1 MLNPCQEI
9 YESVEKKSTDY
20 YDQQSERIIKAFQRI
35 NPQEFVF
42 SPDTEGIPGLQFDE
56 LKMAILFEPDYIKRF
71 YEIAKYFGYDER
83 GMIRDSIKHLGMLEN
98 PNENEEIIHSLL
110 RLPVID
116 DISFDSKDTFSI
128 FSEKLG
134 DYHFIVATEALKDNQ
149 ELIEYLEKVPFA
161 NRCYSHALILAGIF
175 EDNYSEVS
183 LCKNIFGSN
192 FHHAYS
198 ITPDRKTVI
207 DLTFNGIFTMEDF
220 KRLEEPYPF
229 YSKQQE
235 KLSYDIWY
243 ATKNSGL
250 SPDTEW
256 LLQAALY
263 RKYLDEI
270 GYQGPMCEAP
280 KVMQKVTETT

>member
-1 MLNPCQEI
+1 MPNPCQEI
-9 YESVEKKSTDY
+9 YDCVEKKSIAY
-20 YDQQSERIIKAFQRI
+20 YDQQSERIIRAFLKMFPYQI
-35 NPQEFVF
+35 IFEE
-42 SPDTEGIPGLQFDE
+42 DTIGIPGLQFDD
-56 LKMAILFEPDYIKRF
+56 LKNGLLYYPDYIKSF
-71 YEIAKYFGYDER
+71 YEIATRFGYHEI
-83 GMIRDSIKHLGMLEN
+83 GMIKDSIELLGILKN
-98 PNENEEIIHSLL
+98 PNRNKDTIHRLL
-110 RLPVID
+110 QLPVID

-128 FSEKLG
+128 FSERLG
-134 DYHFIVATEALKDNQ
+134 DFQFTLITEALKDNQ
-149 ELIEYLEKVPFA
+149 ELMEYLEKVPFA
-161 NRCYSHALILAGIF
+161 NRCYSHTSILAGIF

-183 LCKNIFGSN
+183 LCRDIFGSN

-198 ITPDRKTVI
+198 VTPDRKTVI

-220 KRLEEPYPF
+220 KRLEEPHPF
-229 YSKQQE
+229 YSEQLE

-243 ATKNSGL
+243 ATENSGL

-280 KVMQKVTETT
+280 KVMQKVTETM

>member
-9 YESVEKKSTDY
+9 YESVENKRLAY
-20 YDQQSERIIKAFQRI
+20 YGQQSERIIRAFQRI
-35 NPQEFVF
+35 NPQELIF
-42 SPDTEGIPGLQFDE
+42 SPDTEGIPGLQFGE
-56 LKMAILFEPDYIKRF
+56 LKMAMLFEPDYIKQF
-71 YEIAKYFGYDER
+71 YEIATHFGYDER
-83 GMIRDSIKHLGMLEN
+83 GMIKDCIELLGLLKN
-98 PNENEEIIHSLL
+98 PNQNKEVIHGLL
-110 RLPVID
+110 QLPVID

-149 ELIEYLEKVPFA
+149 ELIEYLEETPFA
-161 NRCYSHALILAGIF
+161 NRCYFHTAMLSGIF

-183 LCKNIFGSN
+183 ICKDIFGSDCY
-192 FHHAYS
+192 HAYS
-198 ITPDRKTVI
+198 VTPDRKTVI

-220 KRLEEPYPF
+220 KRLEEPHPF
-229 YSKQQE
+229 YSEQFERLK
-235 KLSYDIWY
+235 YDIWY
-243 ATKNSGL
+243 AEENSGL
-250 SPDTEW
+250 DPGDFNL

-280 KVMQKVTETT
+280 KVMQKVTE